1 MFVSYS
7 MIYMKISNFLIY
19 ENMAP
24 EIDGSNPPLA

>member
-1 MFVSYS
+1 MFVSYP
-7 MIYMKISNFLIY
+7 MIIMKIRNFLMY